1 MRVIDNMVLF
11 WGDEDIFSNFHPA
24 SFIFYVG
31 EDIRFPTS
39 EHAFMYMKALF
50 FGDVEIAAKI
60 LVAPKPYYAKKLGR
74 QIKNFEE
81 DLWGAISETVMYE
94 VNEAKYTQNTAL
106 LEGLMAT
113 RGKELVEAS
122 KFDKI
127 WGTGF
132 AEDDPQGYNKYNWPP
147 NCNKLGRV
155 LTKLRDDLYQ
165 KLYC

>member
-1 MRVIDNMVLF
+1 MRVVDNMVLF
-11 WGDEDIFSNFHPA
+11 WGDGDIFSNFHPA
-24 SFIFYVG
+24 SFIFHVG
-31 EDIRFPTS
+31 RDIKFPTS

-50 FGDVEIAAKI
+50 FDDHEAANKV
-60 LVAPKPYYAKKLGR
+60 LEAKTPYDAKKIGR
-74 QIKNFEE
+74 TVKNFDE
-81 DLWGAISETVMYE
+81 DLWSAVAETVMYD
-94 VNEAKYTQNTAL
+94 VNASKYTQNVAL
-106 LEGLMAT
+106 LEGMMAT